1 MCKFLHRV
9 SVNVH
14 ALTPRASGLGLA
26 GSFSIETNITRS
38 GRQMKGSSDKESGY
52 VGKTKV
58 AGEKKKSEDIC
69 EIAVLWCSPRCSAT
83 GGGV

>member
-1 MCKFLHRV
+1 
-9 SVNVH
+9 
-14 ALTPRASGLGLA
+14 
-26 GSFSIETNITRS
+26 
-38 GRQMKGSSDKESGY
+38 MKGSSDKESGY

-83 GGGV
+83 GGGCLIIILMRSEVDARITAVTR